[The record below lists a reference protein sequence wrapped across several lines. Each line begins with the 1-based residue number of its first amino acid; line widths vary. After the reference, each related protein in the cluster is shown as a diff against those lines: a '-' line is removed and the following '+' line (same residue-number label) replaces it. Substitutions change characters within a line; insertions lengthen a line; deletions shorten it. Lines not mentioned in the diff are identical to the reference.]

1 METTWI
7 SDGIRLDIQ
16 WIQIW
21 KKDKKKKESKKET

>member
-7 SDGIRLDIQ
+7 SDGTRLDIQ